1 MSTKVQ
7 LCISYLEKA
16 GNEGEKYCQMLMHSK
31 AKEEEPFV
39 KLEWAPSFLRQNYA
53 PEHLDGDAAAASPI
67 VFAFRNRELRY
78 GLQGPWCI
86 GTATWLLVERGP
98 VIVLGMDLDHALQD
112 AEKPIGNAKDLVDRM
127 LSQAGKDA
135 ADLVNRVRFQV
146 YAATGSVL
154 WVPQGVALALIG
166 PGAGGNSAVVFFPWL
181 SSKVAAEHKE
191 SNDVC
196 GKTIATVSV
205 NTLQSKEKENNEKVY
220 LDARAAVPYFSRLLS

>member
-1 MSTKVQ
+1 MANKVNI
-7 LCISYLEKA
+7 CTTYLEKP

-31 AKEEEPFV
+31 AKEKEPFV

-78 GLQGPWCI
+78 GLQGPWCM

-146 YAATGSVL
+146 YAATGSAL

-166 PGAGGNSAVVFFPWL
+166 PGDGGNSAVVFFPWL

-205 NTLQSKEKENNEKVY
+205 HILQSKERENTEKVY
-220 LDARAAVPYFSRLLS
+220 LDARAAIPYFSRLL

>member
-1 MSTKVQ
+1 MANKVNI
-7 LCISYLEKA
+7 CITYLEKP

-31 AKEEEPFV
+31 AKEKEPFV
-39 KLEWAPSFLRQNYA
+39 KLDWAPSFLRQNYA

-98 VIVLGMDLDHALQD
+98 VIVVGIDLDHALQD
-112 AEKPIGNAKDLVDRM
+112 AEKPIDTAKSLVDRM

-146 YAATGSVL
+146 YAATGSLL
-154 WVPQGVALALIG
+154 WVPQGIALALLG
-166 PGAGGNSAVVFFPWL
+166 PGDGGNSAVVFFPWL
-181 SSKVAAEHKE
+181 SSKLVAERKE

-205 NTLQSKEKENNEKVY
+205 NTLQSKERENTEKVY